1 MNVLGFPTVTRTPSR
16 QVYDLPNANVALLG
30 FVLTDGALDGVGTL
44 DDGTT
49 LDDGATLDCGA
60 TLVGVGVSKGG
71 GVSSGLAPVVL
82 TQAEHSN
89 AATVPSNPGAR
100 RLTNRDL
107 TGG

>member
-1 MNVLGFPTVTRTPSR
+1 M
-16 QVYDLPNANVALLG
+16 PNANVALLG
-30 FVLTDGALDGVGTL
+30 FLLTDGALDGVGTL
-44 DDGTT
+44 DDGPT

-60 TLVGVGVSKGG
+60 TFVGVGVSKGG

-82 TQAEHSN
+82 THAEHSN
-89 AATVPSNPGAR
+89 AATVPSNPRAR

>member
-1 MNVLGFPTVTRTPSR
+1 VNVRGFPTVTRTPSR

-71 GVSSGLAPVVL
+71 SVSSGLPVVL

-89 AATVPSNPGAR
+89 AATVPSNPRAR

>member
-1 MNVLGFPTVTRTPSR
+1 VNVLGFPTVTRTPSR

>member
-1 MNVLGFPTVTRTPSR
+1 
-16 QVYDLPNANVALLG
+16 LPNANVALLG

-44 DDGTT
+44 DDGTTLDDGATLDCGAT